1 MMSEQGVNGSSKKTN
16 EKQSRVVEYLS
27 KLGLDEADLAKVS
40 RLLETINSQ
49 PAPESPSLHSASA
62 VESDGFELG
71 GILEMQPED
80 LMRMLMNGDTH
91 VAEEPA
97 GDTVHPQM
105 GPGSIGSQAIKL
117 FVAEEQMVLKEAYNS
132 YFNYSP
138 SFEAMGFI
146 DGTSEDQ
153 LRAAISQDIP
163 QVLLLGLKSLDYT
176 VGKKLEMIRE
186 VYPQTGLVLLF
197 ACYDPT
203 GAKALRESS
212 SDSQAGYAYLLKHN
226 IDTADQLGKV
236 VQGVAQRGIIVDPEI
251 MEDLVDSATQESQ
264 LLLALSPKEM
274 QVLSWLAR
282 GYTNKTIAEVL
293 SRDTKAVERQ
303 VSSIY
308 AKMHLGEGKDA
319 RVGSALVYLKATGM
333 LPRV

>member
-1 MMSEQGVNGSSKKTN
+1 MQMTSEQGVNGSSNKTN

-40 RLLETINSQ
+40 RLLETTNNQ
-49 PAPESPSLHSASA
+49 LTPESPSLHSASD

-91 VAEEPA
+91 VAEKPA
-97 GDTVHPQM
+97 GDTVHPQL
-105 GPGSIGSQAIKL
+105 GPGSIGSQTIKL

-132 YFNYSP
+132 YFSYSP
-138 SFEAMGFI
+138 SFEAIGFI

-163 QVLLLGLKSLDYT
+163 QVLLLGLKFLDFT
-176 VGKKLEMIRE
+176 VGKELEMIRE
-186 VYPQTGLVLLF
+186 VCPQTGLVLLF

-203 GAKALRESS
+203 GVKALREFS

-236 VQGVAQRGIIVDPEI
+236 VQGVAQRRIIVDPEI

-264 LLLALSPKEM
+264 LLLTLSPKEM

-282 GYTNKTIAEVL
+282 GYTNKTIADVL
-293 SRDTKAVERQ
+293 SRGTKSVERQ
-303 VSSIY
+303 VSNI
-308 AKMHLGEGKDA
+308 
-319 RVGSALVYLKATGM
+319 
-333 LPRV
+333 

>member
-1 MMSEQGVNGSSKKTN
+1 MVKSG
-16 EKQSRVVEYLS
+16 
-27 KLGLDEADLAKVS
+27 
-40 RLLETINSQ
+40 
-49 PAPESPSLHSASA
+49 
-62 VESDGFELG
+62 GFELG
-71 GILEMQPED
+71 GILEIQPED
-80 LMRMLMNGDTH
+80 LMRMLMKGDTH

-97 GDTVHPQM
+97 GDTVHPQL

-132 YFNYSP
+132 YFSYSP
-138 SFEAMGFI
+138 SFETMGFI
-146 DGTSEDQ
+146 GDTSEDQ

-163 QVLLLGLKSLDYT
+163 QVLVLGLKSLDFT

-186 VYPQTGLVLLF
+186 VCPKTGLVLLF

-203 GAKALRESS
+203 GVKALREFY
-212 SDSQAGYAYLLKHN
+212 SDSQAGYAHLLKHN

-236 VQGVAQRGIIVDPEI
+236 VQGVAQKRIIVDPEI
-251 MEDLVDSATQESQ
+251 MEDLVGSATQESR
-264 LLLALSPKEM
+264 LLLALSPKEA

-303 VSSIY
+303 VSNIY

-333 LPRV
+333 LPKA